1 MTANN
6 AAPASRRRLTSCGE
20 LFALGRGAAMLAA
33 PSRAPLVARRVFM
46 YSTQP
51 RRASRSYAVARV
63 YQWQQQARV
72 EELCAPAFRT
82 YLYTSWEDCCAAA
95 ARSLLAACKTLGMS
109 FVGIST
115 Q

>member
-72 EELCAPAFRT
+72 EELCAPASRRNLT
-82 YLYTSWEDCCAAA
+82 ARLVKTAAMA
-95 ARSLLAACKTLGMS
+95 AEQQLAVCKTLGVDS
-109 FVGIST
+109 
-115 Q
+115 

>member
-1 MTANN
+1 MTATN

-51 RRASRSYAVARV
+51 RRASRVTRSRAFINGSSRRASRNYARRRSRRILTARLAKTAAIRAPRE
-63 YQWQQQARV
+63 QP
-72 EELCAPAFRT
+72 APA
-82 YLYTSWEDCCAAA
+82 C
-95 ARSLLAACKTLGMS
+95 GH
-109 FVGIST
+109 
-115 Q
+115 